1 MKPWA
6 IGDLIIGDE
15 WQSSE
20 GTWYSLLR
28 DSLGLPRVNVLQGVR
43 YGAWPVFAGLDRP
56 GRTLTLETRFM
67 AADAIRDLDRVQLF
81 KALNPED
88 EDPVQL
94 LAVDDILPG
103 IGDSNLLAAFGPWD
117 LRFDGTTWTVRD
129 LFDQIDATLVGA
141 WVIAPGE
148 GLDLDAG
155 TDECSLTGT
164 DVAGTNAIEVIY
176 KPTENYAHA
185 ADRYLYDDG
194 TVSLHFDAIDDK
206 WELTDGV
213 TTIQSA
219 AQTFAADA
227 LQHVIARFGV
237 AGAGELKL
245 TVNGTETTGVGN
257 AVALG
262 DPINMGSE
270 ATPSL
275 WARGELMAF
284 RFYDDLTSVQA
295 GYLYTA
301 FAAAADDP
309 IGNARHVDVIAQD
322 VAPLADGGRRTMHL
336 VSTLVIDG
344 DVRWRSRDGDYWH
357 WDITGTP
364 DSETVTAVTED
375 KAFPILYI
383 KPNTTK
389 AAGQIY
395 KSWVAVVWKA
405 DAASTYPVKLG
416 TMDTLALAGAA
427 KMQADCDDL
436 RVYNGTTEIDRWIQD
451 PNTATTDIW
460 VNLDFEGEQSV
471 LLGTAIAGAGAIT
484 EIVANGDISGFPGEG
499 LLWID
504 AEAFSY
510 IGKNDANQTFLN
522 VTRSVRGTAAA
533 AHTTADTVYWLQH
546 DIWVYYG
553 DATLAAPTV
562 DDDYKPIFE
571 LDTSTNDSWVY
582 QEFGETSKARA
593 GGWTASATRV
603 GGSALSKAETYT
615 ANQYTNATPWE
626 ETGTYVEI
634 NTADTEVSCEAKW
647 TLYNLCGITN
657 ANYTNGEYYYANN
670 PATLSEIQSSL
681 DGIAW
686 TQEYDITHGV
696 SGAWTAWSQNQAID
710 AGSKYV
716 RLYLYVSKTTGAA
729 VYFHRVEAADV
740 TLTLDTTYT
749 PDCTIGAEQTN
760 YPMDCTIANAAT
772 GDTIQLTLNATLA
785 DVIEVDTDLKTI
797 KNLTEGSSVYGALTL
812 VGGVRRDW
820 LPLLNGA
827 NILTYTETGVVDND
841 IDLVWD
847 RRYYE

>member
-6 IGDLIIGDE
+6 LGDLVIGDE

-28 DSLGLPRVNVLQGVR
+28 DSLGLPRVGILQGPR
-43 YGAWPVFAGLDRP
+43 YGAWPIFSGLDRP
-56 GRTLTLETRFM
+56 GRSLTLETRFM
-67 AADAIRDLDRVQLF
+67 ASDAIRNLDRVQLF
-81 KALNPED
+81 GALNPED

-94 LAVDDILPG
+94 IAVDNILPG

-117 LRFDGTTWTVRD
+117 LRFDGTTWTVQD
-129 LFDQIDATLVGA
+129 LFDDVTATLAGA

-176 KPTENYAHA
+176 KPTEDFSHA

-194 TVSLHFDAIDDK
+194 TVSLHFDAANDW

-227 LQHVIARFGV
+227 LQHVIARFGI

-262 DPINMGSE
+262 ATINMGSE

-275 WARGELMAF
+275 WARGEMVTY
-284 RFYDDLTSVQA
+284 RFYDDLTSAQA

-309 IGNARHVDVIAQD
+309 LGNARHVDAIAQD
-322 VAPLADGGRRTMHL
+322 VAPLVENGKRTMHL

-344 DVRWRSRDGDYWH
+344 DPRWRSRDGDYWH

-364 DSETVTAVTED
+364 DSETVTVVTDD

-383 KPNTTK
+383 TPTAAK
-389 AAGQIY
+389 AAGFEH
-395 KSWVAVVWKA
+395 KAWVAVVWKA
-405 DAASTYPVKLG
+405 GAATTYPVKLG
-416 TMDTLALAGAA
+416 TMDTAALVLAG

-436 RVYNGTTEIDRWIQD
+436 RVYNGSTEIDRWILD
-451 PNTATTDIW
+451 PDTATTDVW
-460 VNLDFEGEQSV
+460 VNLDFEAEQSV
-471 LLGTAIAGAGAIT
+471 LLGTAIGAGDTIT
-484 EIVANGDISGFPGEG
+484 TVTAAADISGFPTEG

-504 AEAFSY
+504 AEAFAY
-510 IGKNDANQTFLN
+510 NGKNDANKQFLN
-522 VTRSVRGTAAA
+522 VVRAARGTAAA
-533 AHTTADTVYWLQH
+533 AHTTADTIYWLQH
-546 DIWVYYG
+546 DIWIFYD
-553 DATLAAPTV
+553 DAALAAPVT
-562 DDDYKPIFE
+562 DDDVKPIME

-582 QEFGETSKARA
+582 QEFGEDAVSRA
-593 GGWTASATRV
+593 GGWTKLFEA
-603 GGSALSKAETYT
+603 GGLPSYFYT
-615 ANQYTNATPWE
+615 ATQNTNATPWE
-626 ETGTYVEI
+626 ELGIYLGSATHILHFY
-634 NTADTEVSCEAKW
+634 
-647 TLYNLCGITN
+647 LYNVCGVTN
-657 ANYTNGEYYYANN
+657 ANFTNGEQRYNTAVGAVICHFIKSGTNGTTWTTEYSIPLPAN
-670 PATLSEIQSSL
+670 PDVWA
-681 DGIAW
+681 
-686 TQEYDITHGV
+686 
-696 SGAWTAWSQNQAID
+696 AWSRDEALT
-710 AGSKYV
+710 AGSTYV
-716 RLYLYVSKTTGAA
+716 ALTSIAGAPD
-729 VYFHRVEAADV
+729 VHYVEAADCTV
-740 TLTLDTTYT
+740 TLDATYT
-749 PDCTIGAEQTN
+749 PDCTIGAEQDH
-760 YPMDCTIANAAT
+760 YPLECTIANAAT
-772 GDTIQLTLNATLA
+772 GDSIELSLIMSID
-785 DVIEVDTDLKTI
+785 DVLEVDTDKKTI
-797 KNLTEGSSVYGALTL
+797 KNLTEGSNVYGALTL
-812 VGGVRRDW
+812 TGGVRRDW
-820 LPLLNGA
+820 LPLVNGA
-827 NILTYTETGVVDND
+827 NILTYTETGVADVN

>member
-1 MKPWA
+1 VKPWA
-6 IGDLIIGDE
+6 IGDLIISDE
-15 WQSSE
+15 WQANT

-28 DSLGLPRVNVLQGVR
+28 DALGLPRVGILQGIR
-43 YGAWPVFAGLDRP
+43 YGAWPIFAGLDRP

-67 AADAIRDLDRVQLF
+67 DLAARAADRVQLYN
-81 KALNPED
+81 ALSPED
-88 EDPVQL
+88 ETPVQL
-94 LAVDDILPG
+94 LAVDNVLPA

-117 LRFDGTTWTVRD
+117 LRYDGTTWTVQD
-129 LFDQIDATLVGA
+129 LLGGVTATLAGA

-155 TDECSLTGT
+155 TDECSIAGA
-164 DVAGTNAIEVIY
+164 DVAGTSAVEFIY
-176 KPTENYAHA
+176 KPTEDFSHA

-194 TVSLHFDAIDDK
+194 TVSLHFDAANDW

-219 AQTFAADA
+219 AQTFAAGS
-227 LQHVIARFGV
+227 LQHVVIRFGV

-262 DPINMGSE
+262 DPINLGSE

-275 WARGELMAF
+275 WARGELVAV
-284 RFYDDLTSVQA
+284 RLYDDLTSAQM

-301 FAAAADDP
+301 FAAAGDDP
-309 IGNARHVDVIAQD
+309 LGNARRVSMMAQD
-322 VAPLADGGRRTMHL
+322 VSPLAQGGRQTMDL

-364 DSETVTAVTED
+364 DSETVTVVTED
-375 KAFPILYI
+375 QVYPVLYI
-383 KPNTTK
+383 TPNNAK
-389 AAGQIY
+389 AAGQLY
-395 KSWVAVVWKA
+395 KSWVALVWKA
-405 DAASTYPVKLG
+405 DATSGYPCKLG
-416 TMDTLALAGAA
+416 TMDTAALILAGH
-427 KMQADCDDL
+427 MQADCDDL
-436 RVYNGTTEIDRWIQD
+436 RVYNGTTEIDRWILD
-451 PNTATTDIW
+451 ADTATTDVW

-471 LLGTAIAGAGAIT
+471 LLGVAIAGAGAIT

-510 IGKNDANQTFLN
+510 IGKNDANQTFEN

-546 DIWVYYG
+546 DLWIYYG
-553 DATLAAPTV
+553 DATLAAPVV
-562 DDDYKPIFE
+562 DDDYKPIME

-582 QEFGETSKARA
+582 QEFGETAKARRGA
-593 GGWTASATRV
+593 WTPSATSI
-603 GGSALSKAETYT
+603 GTLALSEVETYT
-615 ANQYTNATPWE
+615 ANQYTNASPFE
-626 ETGTYVEI
+626 ELGTSVHI
-634 NTADTEVSCEAKW
+634 DGADEELALESKW
-647 TLYNLCGITN
+647 TFYNLCGVTN
-657 ANYTNGEYYYANN
+657 ANFTNGEYLKTNN
-670 PATLSEIQSSL
+670 PADLSEIQSSI
-681 DGIAW
+681 DGTTW
-686 TQEYDITHGV
+686 TQEYDIPHGV
-696 SGAWTAWSQNQAID
+696 NAVWTAWSDNTALT

-716 RLYLYVSKTTGAA
+716 RLYLYTYKDTGAA
-729 VYFHRVEAADV
+729 WLYHRVEVADV

-749 PDCTIGAEQTN
+749 PDSTIGAEQAN
-760 YPMDCTIANAAT
+760 YPMACTIANAAT
-772 GDTIQLTLNATLA
+772 GDSITLTLNATLA
-785 DVIEVDTDLKTI
+785 DVIEVDTDNKTV
-797 KNLTEGSSVYGALTL
+797 KNLTEGTSFYGALAL

-820 LPLLNGA
+820 LPLLNGD
-827 NILTYTETGVVDND
+827 NVLTYTETGVVDND
-841 IDLVWD
+841 IDILWD